1 MIAYDLQCAAGH
13 TFEGWF
19 ENATGFDE
27 QKERGLLTCPI
38 CGSAEVNR
46 VMSTFGIAR
55 RRHRESSEKTP
66 VNPLEIITRY
76 VDENFED
83 VGVDFAKEALKI
95 YYGVAEQRNIRGV
108 SSEQEEKILR
118 EEGVPFFKVPVKT
131 SPGSKEEE

>member
-1 MIAYDLQCAAGH
+1 MIAYDLQCEAGH

-19 ENATGFDE
+19 ENAAGFED
-27 QKERGLLTCPI
+27 QKQRGLLTCPL

-55 RRHRESSEKTP
+55 HRHRESPEKTP

-76 VDENFED
+76 VEENFEN

-95 YYGVAEQRNIRGV
+95 HYGVTEQRNIRGV
-108 SSEQEEKILR
+108 SSEQEEKVLR

-131 SPGSKEEE
+131 SSGSEEE